1 MDSTMKK
8 VQFFSIALSLVLLSA
23 TTFAQNTNLIPLTS
37 NSEKAVELMRTVMKN
52 NEEFRGNDNPPI
64 LVEILEL
71 DPNFYFAKSYNNP
84 LISNADYRVNLNN
97 AYANRANVSEIEG
110 KIIEATYEQYINLDI
125 VSGDKIID
133 NLIDKYPDYY
143 QLRLISADFKN
154 DLKDPYGKDSR
165 YAEILANNPSSFPAL
180 FRRAQLHFPVD
191 NAIVNFPIEER
202 DLELATSLLLQAA
215 SVQPKNPGP
224 QRFLGN
230 VYRGQNNL
238 SLAKQAYESARLLM
252 GEPNEQDFTYSNILL
267 MLGHVETFSGNYKKA
282 RDLYDECLE
291 YLSFKQKPTYYQ
303 YPVFTYFYERD
314 YEKAILAFTKMR
326 TEINTSNEDPG
337 WKTSAITL
345 MEENIF
351 ISYLHNQDEQG
362 ANKSLQQIVQFKRTE
377 LNSYLTSGA
386 SREQLL
392 TIKNNHDIYLQSL
405 RIWKDIIFGSPN
417 LAPQLS
423 RLKALLEKNLS
434 LDPNALTQ
442 YYKLSGYA
450 ALMSGNNKAAIDHYS
465 TISNIEMDDDHYHSY
480 FYALALRGNG
490 DINKSTQIMKRVANN
505 TFATREAALVQ
516 QLAKRQL

>member
-1 MDSTMKK
+1 MKK
-8 VQFFSIALSLVLLSA
+8 VQYLLIALSLVLLSA
-23 TTFAQNTNLIPLTS
+23 KTFAKNSSLIPLTS
-37 NSEKAVELMRTVMKN
+37 NSEQAIDLMRTVMAN

-64 LVEILEL
+64 LLQILEL
-71 DPNFYFAKSYNNP
+71 DPNFYFAKTFNNP
-84 LISNADYRVNLNN
+84 LITNADYRLNLQN
-97 AYANRANVSEIEG
+97 AYDNRTNVSEIEAN
-110 KIIEATYEQYINLDI
+110 IIEATYEQYINLDI
-125 VSGDKIID
+125 VSGDRIID
-133 NLIDKYPDYY
+133 DLIDKYPDYY

-165 YAEILANNPSSFPAL
+165 YAEILANNPRSFPAL

-191 NAIVNFPIEER
+191 NDIVNFPIEER
-202 DLELATSLLLQAA
+202 DLDLATSLLLQAA

-238 SLAKQAYESARLLM
+238 SLARQAYESARLLM
-252 GEPNEQDFTYSNILL
+252 GEPGETDFTYSNILL
-267 MLGHVETFSGNYKKA
+267 MLGHVETFSGNYKQA
-282 RDLYDECLE
+282 RRLYDQSLE
-291 YLSFKQKPTYYQ
+291 YLRFTQKPTYFQ

-314 YEKAILAFTKMR
+314 YEQAILAFTKMR
-326 TEINTSNEDPG
+326 SEINNSSEDPD
-337 WKTSAITL
+337 WKTESITL

-362 ANKSLQQIVQFKRTE
+362 ANKSLQQIVQFKRIE

-405 RIWKDIIFGSPN
+405 RIWKDIIFGSSN

-423 RLKALLEKNLS
+423 RLKTLLEKNLS
-434 LDPNALTQ
+434 LDPNALTL

-450 ALMSGNNKAAIDHYS
+450 AVMSGNNKAAIDHYS
-465 TISNIEMDDDHYHSY
+465 NISNIEMDDDHYHSY
-480 FYALALRGNG
+480 FFALALRGNG
-490 DINKSTQIMKRVANN
+490 NLAKSSEIMKRVANN

-516 QLAKRQL
+516 QLAKSQL

>member
-52 NEEFRGNDNPPI
+52 NEEWRGNENPP
-64 LVEILEL
+64 LLQEILTL
-71 DPNFYFAKSYNNP
+71 DPNFYFAKTYYSP
-84 LISNADYRVNLNN
+84 LLSDI
-97 AYANRANVSEIEG
+97 ANRANLSSAYDNRNKVSEIEA
-110 KIIEATYEQYINLDI
+110 KIIEATYEQLINLNTLD
-125 VSGDKIID
+125 GDKIMD
-133 NLIDKYPDYY
+133 NLINDYPDYY

-154 DLKDPYGKDSR
+154 DLRDPYGKDSR

-191 NAIVNFPIEER
+191 NVIVNFPIEER

-252 GEPNEQDFTYSNILL
+252 GEPNEEDFRYSNILL
-267 MLGHVETFSGNYKKA
+267 MLGHVETFSGNYKRA

-291 YLSFKQKPTYYQ
+291 YRSFRQKPTYYQ

-326 TEINTSNEDPG
+326 GEINTSREDPD
-337 WKTSAITL
+337 WKTTAITL

-392 TIKNNHDIYLQSL
+392 TIKNTHDIYLQEL
-405 RIWKDIIFGSPN
+405 RIWKDIIFGSSN
-417 LAPQLS
+417 LAPQLA
-423 RLKALLEKNLS
+423 RLKSLLEKNLTQ
-434 LDPNALTQ
+434 DPTALTL

-450 ALMSGNNKAAIDHYS
+450 ALMSGNNKAAIDYYS
-465 TISNIEMDDDHYHSY
+465 SVSNIEMDDDHYHSY